1 MNEGVNKSAILVVAT
16 MGSFLTP
23 FMGASINMALPS
35 MGKELT
41 MSAIM
46 LGVNWGQ
53 TPFFRRRRKLGTDPI
68 FSHFFGAAPHILW
81 QNFLDT

>member
-1 MNEGVNKSAILVVAT
+1 MNEGVNKSTILAVAT

-35 MGKELT
+35 MGKERT

-46 LGVNWGQ
+46 LGCHGFSAGGSRR
-53 TPFFRRRRKLGTDPI
+53 PCSFR
-68 FSHFFGAAPHILW
+68 
-81 QNFLDT
+81 